1 MMKVFMDR
9 RFSIFGLVLVLVLAL
24 AACGGDGG
32 GGTTD
37 TESEGEATEGEAA
50 GEGEATEGEGEAA
63 GGEGEA
69 AAGGVSAERGEE
81 LFNQQLIANQAAGCV
96 TCHYVDPAR
105 GDFTGPNLAGIA
117 TVAGERVEG
126 QSAEE
131 YLRTS
136 IVNTNEYIAEG
147 FSAGV
152 MPANYGDILTEDEI
166 DSLVAYLMTLDG
178 PRAE

>member
-24 AACGGDGG
+24 AACGGDSGG
-32 GGTTD
+32 ATD
-37 TESEGEATEGEAA
+37 TESEDAAAEGEAA
-50 GEGEATEGEGEAA
+50 GEGEAAEGEGEAA
-63 GGEGEA
+63 EGEGEA

-105 GDFTGPNLAGIA
+105 GDFTGPNQADVA
-117 TVAGERVEG
+117 TVAGDRVEG

-136 IVNTNEYIAEG
+136 IVNTDEYILEG

-178 PRAE
+178 PTAE